1 MIDKMIVNRLNDY
14 FIVANNHIE
23 MINKAIEFIKPY
35 YPFDSNFKEEI
46 KEDVLLFALDSLV
59 FRFSKLQ
66 DWLGQKIFKTFLAY
80 EEYPIEDISFFDVLK
95 TLEKENIL
103 NVDVW
108 AVFREIRNELAHD
121 YPNYDE
127 IADNLNFI
135 IDNSG
140 DLIEISKKLER
151 EFNKLKKKKN
161 EINK

>member
-1 MIDKMIVNRLNDY
+1 MIVNRLNDY

-35 YPFDSNFKEEI
+35 YPFDVNFKEDI
-46 KEDVLLFALDSLV
+46 KEDILLFALDSLV

-121 YPNYDE
+121 YPNYGE

-135 IDNSG
+135 IDHSG
-140 DLIEISKKLER
+140 DLIEISKKLEK
-151 EFNKLKKKKN
+151 EFNKLKEKKN
-161 EINK
+161 ETNK

>member
-1 MIDKMIVNRLNDY
+1 MIVNRLNDY

-23 MINKAIEFIKPY
+23 MINKAIEFVKPY
-35 YPFDSNFKEEI
+35 YPFDSNFREDI

-80 EEYPIEDISFFDVLK
+80 EEYPVAEINFFDILK

-103 NVDVW
+103 SIDVW

-121 YPNYDE
+121 YPNYEE
-127 IADNLNFI
+127 IANNLNFI
-135 IDNSG
+135 IENSG
-140 DLIEISKKLER
+140 DLIKISKKLEN
-151 EFNKLKKKKN
+151 EFKKIQKIKN
-161 EINK
+161 EIK